1 MTLGQKLRSLRLVE
15 GQLRNLDRPMTQQEV
30 VRAIRKELGHTISQS
45 YLSQIESGARPHMTH
60 TTRQLLARF
69 FKVQPSYLVADL
81 EGFQLELR
89 SDLVGAYDT
98 LDSWLA
104 TGAERFRNDAEV
116 HDALG
121 AISEHDQTRKC
132 LLLLHSIIEV
142 PGLTDQLWHA
152 LHPTREPGAGPG
164 KASKR
169 NSSHALPQA
178 LPKTIFKKGGKGRD
192 LV

>member
-1 MTLGQKLRSLRLVE
+1 
-15 GQLRNLDRPMTQQEV
+15 MTQQEV

-121 AISEHDQTRKC
+121 AIS
-132 LLLLHSIIEV
+132 
-142 PGLTDQLWHA
+142 
-152 LHPTREPGAGPG
+152 
-164 KASKR
+164 
-169 NSSHALPQA
+169 
-178 LPKTIFKKGGKGRD
+178 
-192 LV
+192 